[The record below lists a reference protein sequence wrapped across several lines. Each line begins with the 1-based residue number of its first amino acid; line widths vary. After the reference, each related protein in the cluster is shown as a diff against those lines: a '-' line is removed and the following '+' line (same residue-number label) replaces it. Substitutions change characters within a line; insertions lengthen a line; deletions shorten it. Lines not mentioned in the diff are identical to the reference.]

1 MCCLGLWLM
10 QKLKKSGSLLQ
21 LTVRDHVDPRK
32 TFLYLLSQKPGT
44 DWKAGEF
51 ETEREYIDCLTLK
64 TITWKTSVFKYS
76 WKCCQPVFLCQISAC
91 VSSLTLKPLP
101 ASWERPVRG
110 LPTVWVEQSSR
121 LSHRLEEDK
130 PENTLLPLQHCG
142 RLTKWSKP
150 CHWKPTSARS

>member
-1 MCCLGLWLM
+1 MLLRSVVNAEAEEIRIPAAAHRQRSRWSTENIPLSPESETRYR
-10 QKLKKSGSLLQ
+10 LKSGGIWN
-21 LTVRDHVDPRK
+21 R
-32 TFLYLLSQKPGT
+32 
-44 DWKAGEF
+44 
-51 ETEREYIDCLTLK
+51 EREYIDCLTLK

-101 ASWERPVRG
+101 VSWERPVRG